1 MTSFQDNLRQIIEK
15 SRYNQRRAAELIADE
30 FAVSDYRNVRVEP
43 VQLDDPLS
51 GVEFI
56 AYAESDK
63 GPRRA
68 HLVVDS
74 DHSFKVSS
82 SGIHAG
88 EWTGDD
94 IADLARSL
102 GERFHPYESTEASRP
117 R

>member
-51 GVEFI
+51 GRGVRSRMPT
-56 AYAESDK
+56 SDK

-94 IADLARSL
+94 IADLARYPWREIS
-102 GERFHPYESTEASRP
+102 PV
-117 R
+117 